1 MAEIT
6 MEKIKELRER
16 TGVAV
21 NKCKEALT
29 EVGGDME
36 KAVDLLRKSGMAS
49 AVKKAGREANE
60 GKIGVAETAD
70 AIAIV
75 EVNAETDF
83 VVNNE
88 KFQKFVQEIAE
99 EIAKTKPANLEQF
112 LAQKFSKD
120 SALSVDE
127 YRATLVQAI
136 GENIQISR
144 FTLLPKKKGHSVAV
158 YSHLGGKIVTS
169 VDIAGSDGKESLSRD
184 IAMHVAAAS
193 PEYLNANAVPAEILE
208 REKDIAKEQIK
219 GKPENIVEKIVEGK
233 MKAFYDMA
241 CLVNQKYIKDDSLSV
256 EEFVKQH
263 GGKDLTVSSFLR
275 WTVGQ
280 KQ

>member
-1 MAEIT
+1 MSEIT
-6 MEKIKELRER
+6 MEKIKELRDR

-29 EVGGDME
+29 EAGGDME
-36 KAVDLLRKSGMAS
+36 KAVDILRKSGMAS

-60 GKIGVAETAD
+60 GKIGVAESND

-83 VVNNE
+83 VVNND
-88 KFQKFVQEIAE
+88 KFQHFVDD
-99 EIAKTKPANLEQF
+99 IAKEIVNTKPANLEQF
-112 LAQKFSKD
+112 LAQKYSKD
-120 SALSVDE
+120 SGLTVDE
-127 YRATLVQAI
+127 YRATLVQSI

-169 VDIAGSDGKESLSRD
+169 VDISGADGKESLSRD
-184 IAMHVAAAS
+184 VAMHVAAAS
-193 PEYLNANAVPAEILE
+193 PEYLNAASVPADILQ
-208 REKDIAKEQIK
+208 REKDIAKEQVK
-219 GKPENIVEKIVEGK
+219 GKPDNIVEKIVEGK
-233 MKAFYDMA
+233 LKAFYDMA
-241 CLVNQKYIKDDSLSV
+241 CLVNQKFIKDDSLSV
-256 EEFVKQH
+256 EDYVKQH
-263 GGKDLTVSSFLR
+263 GGKDLSVAGFLR

-280 KQ
+280 K

>member
-29 EVGGDME
+29 EAGGDME
-36 KAVDLLRKSGMAS
+36 KAVDILRKSGMAS

-60 GKIGVAETAD
+60 GKIGFAESAD

-83 VVNNE
+83 VVSNE
-88 KFQKFVQEIAE
+88 KFQAFVQEIAN
-99 EIAKTKPANLEQF
+99 EIVATKPANLEKF

-120 SALSVDE
+120 KALTVDE
-127 YRATLVQAI
+127 YRATLVQSI

-144 FTLLPKKKGHSVAV
+144 FTLIPKKKGHSVAV

-169 VDIAGSDGKESLSRD
+169 VDIAGADGKESLSRD

-193 PEYLNANAVPAEILE
+193 PEYLNASAVPADVIQ
-208 REKDIAKEQIK
+208 REKDVVKEQIK
-219 GKPENIVEKIVEGK
+219 GKPENIVDKIVEGK

-241 CLVNQKYIKDDSLSV
+241 CLVNQKYIKDDSVSV
-256 EEFVKQH
+256 EEFVKQN
-263 GGKDLTVSSFLR
+263 GGKDLTISGFTR

-280 KQ
+280 K

>member
-1 MAEIT
+1 

-29 EVGGDME
+29 EAGGDME
-36 KAVDLLRKSGMAS
+36 KAVDILRKSGMAS

-60 GKIGVAETAD
+60 GKIGFAESAD

-83 VVNNE
+83 VVSNE
-88 KFQKFVQEIAE
+88 KFQAFVQEIAN
-99 EIAKTKPANLEQF
+99 EIVATKPANLEKF

-120 SALSVDE
+120 KALTVDE
-127 YRATLVQAI
+127 YRATLVQSI

-144 FTLLPKKKGHSVAV
+144 FTLIPKKKGHSVAV

-169 VDIAGSDGKESLSRD
+169 VDIAGADGKESLSRD

-193 PEYLNANAVPAEILE
+193 PEYLNASAVPADVIQ
-208 REKDIAKEQIK
+208 REKDVVKEQIK
-219 GKPENIVEKIVEGK
+219 GKPENIVDKIVEGK

-241 CLVNQKYIKDDSLSV
+241 CLVNQKYIKDDSVSV
-256 EEFVKQH
+256 EEFVKQN
-263 GGKDLTVSSFLR
+263 GGKDLTISGFTR

-280 KQ
+280 K